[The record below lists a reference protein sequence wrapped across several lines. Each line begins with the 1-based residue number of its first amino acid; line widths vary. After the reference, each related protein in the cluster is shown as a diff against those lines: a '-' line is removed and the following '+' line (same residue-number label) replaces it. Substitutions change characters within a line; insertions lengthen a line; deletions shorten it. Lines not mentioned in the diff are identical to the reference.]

1 MKSAL
6 VTLLT
11 SGSILLIGSGIL
23 VAMDIRPGPFVL
35 LLGASTVLSTCAT
48 WLASKRLLSR
58 PMLDLA
64 ETVGAV
70 SASQDYSV
78 RVNARSGDEVGAL
91 LSSVNDLLRRME
103 ERDQHSQGEGDRL
116 EAEVSART
124 QELRDSNE
132 RLETAT
138 SQAVAANQAKS
149 QFIANMSH
157 EIRTPMN
164 VVFGMT
170 ELLSNTDLTPQQ
182 QKFTR
187 TVF

>member
-1 MKSAL
+1 
-6 VTLLT
+6 
-11 SGSILLIGSGIL
+11 
-23 VAMDIRPGPFVL
+23 
-35 LLGASTVLSTCAT
+35 
-48 WLASKRLLSR
+48 
-58 PMLDLA
+58 MLDLA

-164 VVFGMT
+164 GVFGMT